1 MAQQYLID
9 TNSVIDYLGNKLPVK
24 SSTILDNTIIQL
36 SIITRIELLAWSN
49 ATQQQIQILQN
60 FITSSVVYNLNE
72 TTIIETINI
81 RKKYKIKLP
90 DAIIAAT
97 ALTNNLTLFTRNTS
111 DFRMING
118 LDIFNPF

>member
-24 SSTILDNTIIQL
+24 SSTILDNIVIQL

-72 TTIIETINI
+72 PTIIETINI

-90 DAIIAAT
+90 DAIIAAI